1 MVKLEGWEL
10 ELQCVVPP
18 TLHQC
23 FGCSHAHRVL
33 RQMGRDKA
41 FRVPLKCCAGNT
53 TLIGKEIWG
62 FGAGKA
68 DHDLAIYSGPQT
80 AAADLFLRIFF

>member
-10 ELQCVVPP
+10 KLQYVIPP
-18 TLHQC
+18 MLHQC
-23 FGCSHAHRVL
+23 SGSGHAQRVL

-41 FRVPLKCCAGNT
+41 FRAPPKCFAGNT
-53 TLIGKEIWG
+53 TLIGKETWG

-68 DHDLAIYSGPQT
+68 GLDLG
-80 AAADLFLRIFF
+80 DLFRVTDRHC

>member
-18 TLHQC
+18 TLRQWS
-23 FGCSHAHRVL
+23 GCSHAQRVL

-41 FRVPLKCCAGNT
+41 FRVPPKCCAGNI
-53 TLIGKEIWG
+53 TLIGKETWG

-68 DHDLAIYSGPQT
+68 AHDPG
-80 AAADLFLRIFF
+80 DLIRVTDRRC

>member
-18 TLHQC
+18 TLHQRS
-23 FGCSHAHRVL
+23 GCSHAQRVL

-41 FRVPLKCCAGNT
+41 FRVPPKCCAGNT
-53 TLIGKEIWG
+53 TLIGKKTWG

-68 DHDLAIYSGPQT
+68 DHDLG
-80 AAADLFLRIFF
+80 DLFRVTDRHC

>member
-18 TLHQC
+18 TLHQWS
-23 FGCSHAHRVL
+23 GCSHAQRVL

-41 FRVPLKCCAGNT
+41 FRVPPKCCAGNI
-53 TLIGKEIWG
+53 TLIGKETWG

-68 DHDLAIYSGPQT
+68 AHDPG
-80 AAADLFLRIFF
+80 DLFRVTDRRC